1 MKSRMSV
8 LAKIL
13 GMALLGLI
21 MVVSVGLVGWM
32 GLDRVDRAQ
41 GEILASSHTLRQQM
55 DADMYH
61 EGLKADVLA
70 SIQASRA
77 GDTAWQVKL
86 GQEIPIHLRS
96 IREDFAQIQG
106 TASVEGIRK
115 AAQAAG
121 PSVEKYADTAEELSA
136 LAVTDPDAAAA
147 RLPEF
152 LQAFDQLA
160 IDLEALSNLIQSE
173 AERSRNE
180 GLAAVV
186 LARRMIVATSVAAL
200 LLLTIASLT
209 LARVIARGLQSA
221 VDAAERLTDGDVTV
235 QIEVTS
241 NDEIGRLQ
249 EGMRKMVARLAQ
261 MISEVRAGASAL
273 TAASGQISASAQS
286 LAQGTSEQAASVE
299 ETTSSLQQMSASIEQ
314 NAENSRLMEQMAIKG
329 AQDAEESGRVVRETV
344 EAMNAI
350 AQKISIIEEI
360 AYQTNLLALNAAIE
374 AARAGEHGRGFA
386 VVATEV
392 RKLAERSQN
401 AAKEIGSLASSSVKV
416 AERSGQLL
424 NELVPAIR
432 KTADLVQEVAA
443 ASREQSMGVGQINV
457 ALLQVDKVTQRNA
470 SSAEELS
477 STAEEMAAQAEALED
492 LVSFFRTSDMVPE
505 RSRSTRTATHQE
517 RRMEHSIRVPIA
529 ARPTGSGDGG
539 NGFDHAALEES
550 PAGDRDF
557 ARF

>member
-13 GMALLGLI
+13 GMAFLGLI
-21 MVVSVGLVGWM
+21 MVVSLGVVGWM
-32 GLDRVDRAQ
+32 GLNRVDRAQ
-41 GEILASSHTLRQQM
+41 GEILASSQTLRQQM
-55 DADMYH
+55 DADMFH

-96 IREDFAQIQG
+96 IREDFAQIQT
-106 TASVEGIRK
+106 TASVESIRK
-115 AAQAAG
+115 AAQTAG
-121 PSVEKYADTAEELSA
+121 PSVEKYAETAEELST
-136 LAVTDPDAAAA
+136 LAITDPDAAAA

-160 IDLEALSNLIQSE
+160 IDLEALSDLIQSE
-173 AERSRNE
+173 AERSRND

-186 LARRMIVATSVAAL
+186 LARRMIVATSIAAL

-235 QIEVTS
+235 QVEVTS

-477 STAEEMAAQAEALED
+477 STAEEMASQAEALED
-492 LVSFFRTSDMVPE
+492 LVSFFRTSDRVLQRNPT
-505 RSRSTRTATHQE
+505 TRIATHQE
-517 RRMEHSIRVPIA
+517 RRMEHSIRIPIA
-529 ARPTGSGDGG
+529 TRQASSGDGG
-539 NGFDHAALEES
+539 NGLDHAATEES
-550 PAGDRDF
+550 PTSDRDF